1 MLYNYLT
8 LQYCNENL
16 LSPKIIPH
24 NMFGLDP
31 TLTFLLIACLFAACA
46 FEFINGFHDTANA
59 VATVIY
65 TNSLKP
71 WVAVIWSGIWNSVG
85 VFAGGITVAM
95 GISYLIPSEML
106 ADQNI
111 YHSIALI
118 MSLLL
123 TAIIWNLGTWY
134 FGIPCSSSH
143 TLVGSILGVGLAY
156 SFIAEKSGTY
166 VNWHK
171 ASDIGLSLLISPLI
185 GFSLSI
191 FLMYVL
197 RIFVKNKTIFRAPK
211 TNDPP
216 PFWIRMILLLT
227 CTGVSYSHGSN
238 DGQKGVGLVM
248 LILIAI
254 VPGYF
259 AINAK
264 VDLPKVKYEITAINS
279 ILDKT
284 IVEKLSKED
293 SLEIAKVQVITQ
305 KVMVILNSK
314 PFDSLTTQEKFEV
327 RTNVTRLAKDIDKIK
342 YSKTIALSEEDKNGL
357 KASIG
362 GVKTITE
369 YSPTWVIFMISISLG
384 LGTMVGW
391 KRIVKTIGEKIGKQH
406 LNYAQ
411 GASSELVAAGTIG
424 LATAFGLP
432 VSTTQVLS
440 SGIAGSMVA
449 SKGIKNLQAGT
460 IKNIAIA
467 WVLTL
472 PVTILLS
479 GLLFLLFRAMAG

>member
-1 MLYNYLT
+1 
-8 LQYCNENL
+8 
-16 LSPKIIPH
+16 
-24 NMFGLDP
+24 MFGLDP
-31 TLTFLLIACLFAACA
+31 TLTFLLIACLLAACA

-95 GISYLIPSEML
+95 GISYLLPVEVL
-106 ADQNI
+106 ADQNV
-111 YHSIALI
+111 YHSVALI

-123 TAIIWNLGTWY
+123 TAIVWNLGTWY

-156 SFIAEKSGTY
+156 SFIAEKSGSY
-166 VNWHK
+166 VNWSK
-171 ASDIGLSLLISPLI
+171 AGDIGLSLLVSPLI

-191 FLMYVL
+191 LIMYIL
-197 RIFVKNKTIFRAPK
+197 RITVKNKTIFKAPR
-211 TNDPP
+211 TNEPP

-248 LILIAI
+248 LILIAL

-259 AINAK
+259 ALNSD
-264 VDLPKVKYEITAINS
+264 VNLTKVKTEITYVDS
-279 ILDKT
+279 ILYKT
-284 IVEKLSKED
+284 IKTPLAIED
-293 SLEIAKVQVITQ
+293 SLELAKIITISS
-305 KVMVILNSK
+305 KISTVLNSK
-314 PFDSLTTQEKFEV
+314 PIDSLDVTQKFEV
-327 RTNVTRLAKDIDKIK
+327 RQGVIK
-342 YSKTIALSEEDKNGL
+342 LGKEVEKLRKSKTIALSEADKNTL
-357 KASIG
+357 KASIT
-362 GVKTITE
+362 GVKDITE
-369 YSPTWVIFMISISLG
+369 YSPKWVILMISISLG

-411 GASSELVAAGTIG
+411 GAASELVAASTIG
-424 LATAFGLP
+424 LATTFGLP

-449 SKGIKNLQAGT
+449 SKGVKNLQVGT

-472 PVTILLS
+472 PVTIILA
-479 GLLFLLFRAMAG
+479 GGLFLLFRAMAG

>member
-1 MLYNYLT
+1 
-8 LQYCNENL
+8 
-16 LSPKIIPH
+16 
-24 NMFGLDP
+24 MFGLDP
-31 TLTFLLIACLFAACA
+31 TITFLLILCLVAACA

-71 WVAVIWSGIWNSVG
+71 WVAVVWSGIWNSVG

-95 GISYLIPSEML
+95 GISNLLPIEVLTDP
-106 ADQNI
+106 NI

-134 FGIPCSSSH
+134 YGIPCSSSH

-156 SFIAEKSGTY
+156 SFIAEKGGSF
-166 VNWHK
+166 VNWSK
-171 ASDIGLSLLISPLI
+171 AGDIGLSLLLSPLI
-185 GFSLSI
+185 GFSLAVL
-191 FLMYVL
+191 LMYIL
-197 RIFVKNKTIFRAPK
+197 RMSIRNKAIFKAPK
-211 TNDPP
+211 SNDPP

-254 VPGYF
+254 VPAYF
-259 AINAK
+259 AINPK
-264 VDLPKVKYEITAINS
+264 IDIVKVKQGIVVVDSVMATASRN
-279 ILDKT
+279 KMA
-284 IVEKLSKED
+284 KED
-293 SLEIAKVQVITQ
+293 SLEVAKIQEISFS
-305 KVMVILNSK
+305 LSSK
-314 PFDSLTTQEKFEV
+314 LTTSVDSLSVEDKFAIRKGVIKLGKEVEKI
-327 RTNVTRLAKDIDKIK
+327 RS
-342 YSKTIALSEEDKNGL
+342 SKEITLSETDKLSL
-357 KASIG
+357 KTAVSNIKG
-362 GVKTITE
+362 ITE
-369 YSPTWVIFMISISLG
+369 YSPKWVILMISISLG

-406 LNYAQ
+406 LTYAQ
-411 GASSELVAAGTIG
+411 GAASELVAASTIG
-424 LATAFGLP
+424 LATGLGLP

-449 SKGIKNLQAGT
+449 SKGIKNLQGKT

-472 PVTILLS
+472 PVTVVLA
-479 GLLFLLFRAMAG
+479 GGLFLLFRAMAG

>member
-1 MLYNYLT
+1 
-8 LQYCNENL
+8 
-16 LSPKIIPH
+16 
-24 NMFGLDP
+24 MFGLDP
-31 TLTFLLIACLFAACA
+31 TLTFLLIVCLTAACA

-71 WVAVIWSGIWNSVG
+71 WVAVIWSAIWNSVG

-95 GISYLIPSEML
+95 GISYLIPIEVL
-106 ADQNI
+106 ADQNV
-111 YHSIALI
+111 YHSVALI

-156 SFIAEKSGTY
+156 SFIAEKSGNY
-166 VNWHK
+166 VNWSK
-171 ASDIGLSLLISPLI
+171 AGDIGLSLLVSPII
-185 GFSLSI
+185 GFSLTI
-191 FLMYVL
+191 MLMYIL
-197 RIFVKNKTIFRAPK
+197 RLSVKNKSIFKAPK

-216 PFWIRMILLLT
+216 PFYIRLVLLLT

-248 LILIAI
+248 LILISMA
-254 VPGYF
+254 PSYF
-259 AINAK
+259 ALNSKA
-264 VDLPKVKYEITAINS
+264 DLPIIKQEIVLVDN
-279 ILDKT
+279 ILYKT
-284 IVEKLSKED
+284 IVTQIKKDD
-293 SLEIAKVQVITQ
+293 SLELAKIISKSATIS
-305 KVMVILNSK
+305 KLINSK
-314 PFDSLTTQEKFEV
+314 PIENLSITEKFEV
-327 RTNVTRLAKDIDKIK
+327 RNNVINLNKEIEKLTKSNTIAISGVDKINLK
-342 YSKTIALSEEDKNGL
+342 KGISE
-357 KASIG
+357 
-362 GVKTITE
+362 VKKITE
-369 YSPTWVIFMISISLG
+369 YSPSWVIFMISISLG

-411 GASSELVAAGTIG
+411 GATSELVAAATIG
-424 LATAFGLP
+424 MATAFGLP

-440 SGIAGSMVA
+440 SGVAGSMVA
-449 SKGIKNLQAGT
+449 SKGLKNLQGGT

-467 WVLTL
+467 WILTL
-472 PVTILLS
+472 PVTIILS
-479 GLLFLLFRAMAG
+479 GILFLLFRAIAG

>member
-1 MLYNYLT
+1 
-8 LQYCNENL
+8 
-16 LSPKIIPH
+16 
-24 NMFGLDP
+24 MFELDP
-31 TLTFLLIACLFAACA
+31 TLTTLLIICLFSACA

-71 WVAVIWSGIWNSVG
+71 WVAVIWSAIWNSVG

-111 YHSIALI
+111 YHSVALI

-156 SFIAEKSGTY
+156 SLIAEKSGNY
-166 VNWHK
+166 VNWSK
-171 ASDIGLSLLISPLI
+171 AGDIGLSLLISPLI

-197 RIFVKNKTIFRAPK
+197 RVFVRNKAIFRAPK

-254 VPGYF
+254 VPSYF
-259 AINAK
+259 AINLE
-264 VDLPKVKYEITAINS
+264 VDLSKVKYEMHNVTS
-279 ILDKT
+279 IIDKT
-284 IVEKLSKED
+284 MSSKLIKED
-293 SLEIAKVQVITQ
+293 SLEVAKIQLIANKV
-305 KVMVILNSK
+305 NSK
-314 PFDSLTTQEKFEV
+314 ITSKPLDSLSTTEKFEIKSE
-327 RTNVTRLAKDIDKIK
+327 VTKLAKEIEIVRA
-342 YSKTIALSEEDKNGL
+342 SKTIPISIQDKLNL
-357 KASIG
+357 KESIKS
-362 GVKTITE
+362 VKSITE
-369 YSPTWVIFMISISLG
+369 YSPVWVILMISLSLG
-384 LGTMVGW
+384 LGTMIGW
-391 KRIVKTIGEKIGKQH
+391 KRIVTTIGEKIGKQH

-460 IKNIAIA
+460 IRNIAIA
-467 WVLTL
+467 WALTL
-472 PVTILLS
+472 PVTIILA
-479 GLLFLLFRAMAG
+479 GVLFLLFRKMAG

>member
-1 MLYNYLT
+1 
-8 LQYCNENL
+8 
-16 LSPKIIPH
+16 
-24 NMFGLDP
+24 MFGLDP
-31 TLTFLLIACLFAACA
+31 TFTFLLILCLIAACA

-71 WVAVIWSGIWNSVG
+71 WVAVVWSAIWNSVG

-106 ADQNI
+106 ADQNV
-111 YHSIALI
+111 YHSVALI

-134 FGIPCSSSH
+134 YGIPCSSSH

-156 SFIAEKSGTY
+156 TLIAEKSGNY
-166 VNWHK
+166 VNWSK
-171 ASDIGLSLLISPLI
+171 AGDIGLSLLISPLI

-191 FLMYVL
+191 FLMYIL
-197 RIFVKNKTIFRAPK
+197 RMFVRNKAIFRAPK

-254 VPGYF
+254 VPSYF
-259 AINAK
+259 AINLD
-264 VDLPKVKYEITAINS
+264 VDLSKVKYEMHNVTS
-279 ILDKT
+279 IIDKT
-284 IVEKLSKED
+284 MSSKLNKED
-293 SLEIAKVQVITQ
+293 SLEVAKIQLIANKV
-305 KVMVILNSK
+305 NSK
-314 PFDSLTTQEKFEV
+314 ITYKPLDSLSNAEKFEIKSE
-327 RTNVTRLAKDIDKIK
+327 VTKLAKEIEIVRA
-342 YSKTIALSEEDKNGL
+342 SKTIPISIQDKINL
-357 KASIG
+357 KESIKS
-362 GVKTITE
+362 VKTITE
-369 YSPTWVIFMISISLG
+369 YSPVWVILMISLSLG
-384 LGTMVGW
+384 LGTMIGW
-391 KRIVKTIGEKIGKQH
+391 KRIVTTIGEKIGKQH

-449 SKGIKNLQAGT
+449 SKGIKNLQPGT
-460 IKNIAIA
+460 IKSIAIA

-472 PVTILLS
+472 PVTIVLA
-479 GLLFLLFRAMAG
+479 GGLFLLFRYFAG

>member
-1 MLYNYLT
+1 
-8 LQYCNENL
+8 
-16 LSPKIIPH
+16 
-24 NMFGLDP
+24 MFGLDP
-31 TLTFLLIACLFAACA
+31 ALTTLLIICLFSACA

-71 WVAVIWSGIWNSVG
+71 WVAVIWSAIWNSVG

-111 YHSIALI
+111 YHSVALI

-156 SFIAEKSGTY
+156 SLIAEKSGNY
-166 VNWHK
+166 VNWSK
-171 ASDIGLSLLISPLI
+171 AGDIGLSLLISPLI

-197 RIFVKNKTIFRAPK
+197 RVFVRNKAIFRAPK

-254 VPGYF
+254 VPSYF
-259 AINAK
+259 AINLD
-264 VDLPKVKYEITAINS
+264 VDLSKIKYEMHNVTS
-279 ILDKT
+279 IIDKT
-284 IVEKLSKED
+284 MSSKLIKED
-293 SLEIAKVQVITQ
+293 SLEVAKIQLIANKV
-305 KVMVILNSK
+305 NSK
-314 PFDSLTTQEKFEV
+314 ITYKPLDSLSNAEKFEIKSE
-327 RTNVTRLAKDIDKIK
+327 VTKLAKEIEIVRA
-342 YSKTIALSEEDKNGL
+342 SKTIPISIQDKINL
-357 KASIG
+357 KESIKS
-362 GVKTITE
+362 VKTITE
-369 YSPTWVIFMISISLG
+369 YSPVWVILMISLSLG
-384 LGTMVGW
+384 LGTMIGW
-391 KRIVKTIGEKIGKQH
+391 KRIVTTIGEKIGKQH

-460 IKNIAIA
+460 IRNIAIA
-467 WVLTL
+467 WALTL
-472 PVTILLS
+472 PVTIILA
-479 GLLFLLFRAMAG
+479 GALFLLFRKMAG

>member
-1 MLYNYLT
+1 
-8 LQYCNENL
+8 
-16 LSPKIIPH
+16 
-24 NMFGLDP
+24 MFGLDP
-31 TLTFLLIACLFAACA
+31 TLTFLLIACLLAACA

-71 WVAVIWSGIWNSVG
+71 WVAVVWSGIWNSVG

-95 GISYLIPSEML
+95 GISYLLPVEVL
-106 ADQNI
+106 ADQNV
-111 YHSIALI
+111 YHSVALI

-156 SFIAEKSGTY
+156 SFIAEKSGNY
-166 VNWHK
+166 VNWSK
-171 ASDIGLSLLISPLI
+171 AGDIGLSLLVSPLV

-191 FLMYVL
+191 LIMYIL
-197 RIFVKNKTIFRAPK
+197 RVTVKNKSIFKAPK
-211 TNDPP
+211 SNDPP

-248 LILIAI
+248 LILIAL

-259 AINAK
+259 ALNSN
-264 VDLPKVKYEITAINS
+264 VDLTNVRTQMALTDS
-279 ILDKT
+279 VLHKT
-284 IVEKLSKED
+284 INTPALAKDD
-293 SLEIAKVQVITQ
+293 SLEVAKLITIAAKISNVI
-305 KVMVILNSK
+305 NSK
-314 PFDSLTTQEKFEV
+314 PIDSLDVKEKFEV
-327 RTNVTRLAKDIDKIK
+327 RQGVIK
-342 YSKTIALSEEDKNGL
+342 LGKEVEKLRKSKTIALSETDKNAL
-357 KASIG
+357 KSSIS
-362 GVKTITE
+362 GVKSITE
-369 YSPTWVIFMISISLG
+369 YSPKWVIFMISISLG

-411 GASSELVAAGTIG
+411 GAASELVAASTIG

-449 SKGIKNLQAGT
+449 SKGVKNLQGGT

-467 WVLTL
+467 WILTL
-472 PVTILLS
+472 PVTIIMS
-479 GLLFLLFRAMAG
+479 GLLFLIFRAMAG

>member
-1 MLYNYLT
+1 
-8 LQYCNENL
+8 
-16 LSPKIIPH
+16 
-24 NMFGLDP
+24 MFGLDP
-31 TLTFLLIACLFAACA
+31 TLTFLLIVCLTAACA

-95 GISYLIPSEML
+95 GISYLIPVEIL

-111 YHSIALI
+111 YHSVALI
-118 MSLLL
+118 MSLLI
-123 TAIIWNLGTWY
+123 TAIVWNLGTWY

-156 SFIAEKSGTY
+156 SFIAEKSGNY
-166 VNWHK
+166 VNWSK
-171 ASDIGLSLLISPLI
+171 AGDIGLSLLVSPI
-185 GFSLSI
+185 VGFSLTI
-191 FLMYVL
+191 LIMYLL
-197 RIFVKNKTIFRAPK
+197 RVSVKNKSIFKAPK

-216 PFWIRMILLLT
+216 PFLIRMILLLT

-238 DGQKGVGLVM
+238 DGQKGIGLVM
-248 LILIAI
+248 LILVAIA
-254 VPGYF
+254 PSYF
-259 AINAK
+259 ALNPN
-264 VDLPKVKYEITAINS
+264 VNLPKVKQEITMVDS
-279 ILDKT
+279 ILNKT
-284 IVEKLSKED
+284 IATHLSKED
-293 SLEIAKVQVITQ
+293 SLEVAKVITISN
-305 KVMVILNSK
+305 KVNKIICSK
-314 PFDSLTTQEKFEV
+314 QLDSLNVAEKFEV
-327 RTNVTRLAKDIDKIK
+327 RQGTIK
-342 YSKTIALSEEDKNGL
+342 LGKEIEKLRKSKTIALSEADKSSL
-357 KASIG
+357 KASVTD
-362 GVKTITE
+362 VKTITE
-369 YSPTWVIFMISISLG
+369 YSPSWVIIMISISLG
-384 LGTMVGW
+384 LGTMIGW

-411 GASSELVAAGTIG
+411 GASSELVAAATIG
-424 LATAFGLP
+424 MATAFGLP

-449 SKGIKNLQAGT
+449 TKGVKNLQGGT

-467 WVLTL
+467 WLLTL
-472 PVTILLS
+472 PVTIILS

>member
-1 MLYNYLT
+1 
-8 LQYCNENL
+8 
-16 LSPKIIPH
+16 
-24 NMFGLDP
+24 MFGLDP
-31 TLTFLLIACLFAACA
+31 TITFLLILCLVAACA

-71 WVAVIWSGIWNSVG
+71 WVAVVWSGVWNSVG

-95 GISYLIPSEML
+95 GISNLLPIEVLIDP
-106 ADQNI
+106 NI

-118 MSLLL
+118 MALLL

-134 FGIPCSSSH
+134 YGIPCSSSH

-156 SFIAEKSGTY
+156 SFIAEKGGNF
-166 VNWHK
+166 VNWSK
-171 ASDIGLSLLISPLI
+171 AGDIGLSLLLSPLI
-185 GFSLSI
+185 GFSLAI
-191 FLMYVL
+191 LLMYIL
-197 RIFVKNKTIFRAPK
+197 RMSIRNKAIFKAPK
-211 TNDPP
+211 SNDPP

-254 VPGYF
+254 VPAYF
-259 AINAK
+259 AINPK
-264 VDLPKVKYEITAINS
+264 IDIVKVKQGIVVVDSVMATASRN
-279 ILDKT
+279 KMA
-284 IVEKLSKED
+284 KED
-293 SLEIAKVQVITQ
+293 SLEVAKIQEISFSLSAKLATP
-305 KVMVILNSK
+305 M
-314 PFDSLTTQEKFEV
+314 DSLSVEDKFAVRKNVIKLGKEV
-327 RTNVTRLAKDIDKIK
+327 DKVRS
-342 YSKTIALSEEDKNGL
+342 SKEITLSESDKQSL
-357 KASIG
+357 KAAVSNIKG
-362 GVKTITE
+362 ITE
-369 YSPTWVIFMISISLG
+369 YSPKWVILMISVSLG

-406 LNYAQ
+406 LSYAQ
-411 GASSELVAAGTIG
+411 GAASELVAASTIG
-424 LATAFGLP
+424 LATGLGLP

-449 SKGIKNLQAGT
+449 SKGIKNLQGKT

-467 WVLTL
+467 WILTL
-472 PVTILLS
+472 PVTIVLA
-479 GLLFLLFRAMAG
+479 GGLFLLFRAMAG